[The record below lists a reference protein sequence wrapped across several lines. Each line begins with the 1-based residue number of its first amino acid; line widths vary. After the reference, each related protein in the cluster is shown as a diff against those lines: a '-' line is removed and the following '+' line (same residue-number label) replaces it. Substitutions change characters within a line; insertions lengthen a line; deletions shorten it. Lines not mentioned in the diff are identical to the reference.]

1 MTNLGCYTRGE
12 TTATTGAV
20 TAAQQIG
27 GETTTTIHGIESEI
41 EAGQERGL
49 DLGIEETETAVLT
62 VTGTGGTALGIVLE
76 KGRRM
81 GAEIGIGS
89 ARVRG
94 TKAVIAESPR
104 TKIAGIVNKR
114 YEQVSHPAATQY

>member
-1 MTNLGCYTRGE
+1 MTNLSYYVRGE
-12 TTATTGAV
+12 TTATTDAV
-20 TAAQQIG
+20 TAVQQIG
-27 GETTTTIHGIESEI
+27 GETTTTIHGIGSGI

-49 DLGIEETETAVLT
+49 DLEIEETETVVLIE
-62 VTGTGGTALGIVLE
+62 TGTGGTALGIVLE

-94 TKAVIAESPR
+94 TRVVIVESLR

-114 YEQVSHPAATQY
+114 YE